1 MGLAMFIQFKSETA
15 FTSKSYKV
23 LKNIDTSNFTS
34 QKCEV
39 YSEAQGL
46 FKCKHNATHT
56 TCREALCL
64 KNSTLDLI

>member
-23 LKNIDTSNFTS
+23 LKKIDTSNFTS

-46 FKCKHNATHT
+46 
-56 TCREALCL
+56 LL
-64 KNSTLDLI
+64 KV